1 MLLLEYLSLR
11 KSKKLN
17 TYWTSIELCMLNL
30 FFYTLCF
37 MVVVYQRRIALHLI
51 RKYRMSQFLPSLLNP
66 LVYIPH
72 ILDLLIFIFVLQE
85 LHLESFI
92 DSSLESMPVPVDGDC
107 RCSYEFSC
115 FTHALESMLLSIWT
129 GNYYA
134 GSHNLLVN
142 Y

>member
-17 TYWTSIELCMLNL
+17 TCWTSIGLNMFNS
-30 FFYTLCF
+30 FFCTLCF
-37 MVVVYQRRIALHLI
+37 MVEVYQRMIALHLI
-51 RKYRMSQFLPSLLNP
+51 RKYRMSQFLSSLLDP
-66 LVYIPH
+66 LVYIPD
-72 ILDLLIFIFVLQE
+72 ILDLLVFSFVLQE

-92 DSSLESMPVPVDGDC
+92 DSSFESVPVPVDGNG
-107 RCSYEFSC
+107 RCSYKFSG
-115 FTHALESMLLSIWT
+115 FSHALESMLLSIWT

-142 Y
+142 C